1 MQAQHTYQLRP
12 GYGSKELLLEF
23 TSSNDFKLVVKN
35 ILEVFDK
42 LNLIQ
47 KNEELLLDDQLIH
60 FIGQN
65 GEVTLNI
72 DNWENIFILCGKNQK
87 DILLI
92 DKALDNSSLFKKQQ
106 VNFENYTL

>member
-1 MQAQHTYQLRP
+1 MTSTYINYGGDLSCAGTLQLNNCTEVYLHNNNLSHET
-12 GYGSKELLLEF
+12 GFILSK
-23 TSSNDFKLVVKN
+23 
-35 ILEVFDK
+35 
-42 LNLIQ
+42 NL
-47 KNEELLLDDQLIH
+47 KTL

-72 DNWENIFILCGKNQK
+72 DNWENIFILGGKNQK